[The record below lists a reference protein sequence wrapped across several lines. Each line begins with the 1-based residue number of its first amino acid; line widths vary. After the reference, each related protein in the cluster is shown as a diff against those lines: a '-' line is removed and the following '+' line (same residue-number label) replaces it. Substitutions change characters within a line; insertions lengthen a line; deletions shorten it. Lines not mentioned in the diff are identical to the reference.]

1 MGMFKDLRKV
11 TQQAKEMDKT
21 FDPGAQARAATEQMK
36 ALNQQMASAS
46 AALTAP
52 PEDAVSATA
61 QVLSVGAA
69 TGMMNMNPILPIEL
83 LVTQD
88 GGAPMPVSTS
98 VIVPVGQIPM
108 LSQGATIKVKM
119 SKSNPSAIAIDWT

>member
-1 MGMFKDLRKV
+1 MGMFKDLKKI

-36 ALNQQMASAS
+36 QLNQQMASAS

-52 PEDAVSATA
+52 PEDAIDATA

-69 TGMMNMNPILPIEL
+69 SGMMNMNPILPIEL
-83 LVTQD
+83 LVTMP

-98 VIVPVGQIPM
+98 VIVPTGQIPQ
-108 LSQGATIKVKM
+108 LSAGAQIKVKV
-119 SKSNPSAIAIDWT
+119 SKANPSSLAIDWS